1 VERTFSVRG
10 CFGAMLKC
18 IESQMKA
25 CWGSDGFGVRLSE
38 RRDLSRVEH
47 DRFQDEL
54 IW

>member
-1 VERTFSVRG
+1 
-10 CFGAMLKC
+10 MLKC

-25 CWGSDGFGVRLSE
+25 CGGSDGFGVRLSE
-38 RRDLSRVEH
+38 RRDLSRGEH